1 MTVGRRLP
9 AEWEPQDFVMLALP
23 HPQTDWCYMLD
34 EVISCYTH
42 IISTILRYQNV
53 VLLCNDTVEARKRL
67 SQEITGTWR
76 GGSDGD
82 TAVMTTTDDTTLT
95 LVQVETNDTWVRDFG
110 GITVFDSLLQEGG
123 QSRRPKS
130 ECSTS
135 GSMAGGSNLPPI
147 ATTSLPRGFLLVT
160 VIFGLSIST

>member
-23 HPQTDWCYMLD
+23 HAQTDWCYMLD

-76 GGSDGD
+76 DGD
-82 TAVMTTTDDTTLT
+82 TAVMTTT
-95 LVQVETNDTWVRDFG
+95 NKR
-110 GITVFDSLLQEGG
+110 
-123 QSRRPKS
+123 
-130 ECSTS
+130 
-135 GSMAGGSNLPPI
+135 
-147 ATTSLPRGFLLVT
+147 
-160 VIFGLSIST
+160 